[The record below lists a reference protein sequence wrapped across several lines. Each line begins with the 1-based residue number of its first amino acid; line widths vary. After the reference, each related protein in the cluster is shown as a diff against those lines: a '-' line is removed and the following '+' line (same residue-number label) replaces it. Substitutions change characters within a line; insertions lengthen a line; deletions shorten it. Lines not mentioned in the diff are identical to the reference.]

1 MCGLSIRWNP
11 GDLPDRC
18 AWAGCYNAE
27 CNYTHPR
34 RPQRRLSRTCYL
46 LSMWGTLRRWW
57 VFIRKK
63 RLLHQWRVATNKQH
77 TSDELRVKL
86 APLLLSEGIATQHLE
101 GVALASVVP
110 QLTQAWCA
118 AVERMTGSEAL
129 VCSAEAA
136 GGLFSTEY
144 ANPAEIGA
152 DRVADAVAAKA
163 LYGAPVVVVDFGTAT
178 NIEVIDVEG
187 RFVGGVIAP
196 GVETSAQAL
205 FSRATRLGAIELVDP
220 HTAIGGNTGASP
232 SRLASCTGRPTA
244 WTGSCSASSTSW
256 GIGRRWWPRAGWP
269 PAWRRSRA
277 PSPSRIPS

>member
-1 MCGLSIRWNP
+1 M
-11 GDLPDRC
+11 
-18 AWAGCYNAE
+18 
-27 CNYTHPR
+27 
-34 RPQRRLSRTCYL
+34 L
-46 LSMWGTLRRWW
+46 LAIDVGNTQT
-57 VFIRKK
+57 VVGVYQEK

-178 NIEVIDVEG
+178 NIEVIDAEG

-196 GVETSAQAL
+196 GIKGSLDSLVNGTAKLPRVEIEAPRSIIAKNTVTNMQAGIVFGFAGL
-205 FSRATRLGAIELVDP
+205 VEYIVRRIKKELHAERVITVATGGFSDVIAREISCIDTVDKLL
-220 HTAIGGNTGASP
+220 TLNGLKYLYYLN
-232 SRLASCTGRPTA
+232 
-244 WTGSCSASSTSW
+244 SSEEK
-256 GIGRRWWPRAGWP
+256 
-269 PAWRRSRA
+269 
-277 PSPSRIPS
+277 